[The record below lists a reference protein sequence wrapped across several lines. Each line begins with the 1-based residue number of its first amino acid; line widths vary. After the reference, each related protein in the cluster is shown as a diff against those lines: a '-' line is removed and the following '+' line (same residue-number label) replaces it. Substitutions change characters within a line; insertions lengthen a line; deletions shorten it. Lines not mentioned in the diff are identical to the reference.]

1 MTPSITHE
9 DSDHETLHLP
19 RPTWPIRGRRV
30 HCLVAER
37 LEGRMMLSTF
47 TVSNTDDSGAG
58 SLRQAIIAAN
68 NLAGLDTI
76 NFAIPGPGPHTIQ
89 PLSGLPS
96 IDDPAIIDGATQPG
110 YAGKPIIELDGSQSG
125 NEVALSIGA
134 GGSTV
139 RGLVINRFAG
149 GIFISGGGANHI
161 EGNYIGTDLTG
172 RLALGNQ
179 YNGIAVESSSSNT
192 IGGTTTGAGNVIV
205 ASGQDGIEVNG
216 TGNAIQGNYIGVDA
230 DGATALGNKRNG
242 IRFLNSNNTIGGT
255 AAGAGNVISGN
266 GLNGVYDEDGS
277 GIIIE
282 GNNIGTD
289 ATGMIAVGNLG
300 DGVKTDPGGDVIGG
314 TDPGAGNLISGNG
327 QAGIE
332 IRSSLVLGNKVGTT
346 KSGDVALG
354 NAGPGIRVL
363 GSNNTIGGTVAGA
376 GNLVSGNLSDG
387 IVLEADDNAVSG
399 NRIGVSGDGT
409 AALGNG
415 GSGVVVLGQGNTIG
429 GTTSGARNVISGNAV
444 RGVFL
449 AGSGNDLFG
458 NFIGTTSDGTAAVPS
473 DGSGIWIEGAHNVIG
488 GPSAGAGNLISG
500 NGPQH
505 QGSGVLAG
513 GVVISGAV
521 ASGNILQGN
530 RIGTD
535 VAGAKALPNYVT
547 GVSVV
552 DAPNTLIG
560 GTTPGEG
567 NLISSNAGTG
577 LNLVGAAVG
586 TVIEGNLIG
595 TDRTGMSALG
605 NLGAGVGIDSNNITV
620 GGTVPGAGNV
630 ISGNGEGIFIGTTTA
645 SVSDVL
651 VQGNLIGTQ
660 IDGKSALGNTGA
672 GIQVLE
678 GGFLSGSDP
687 NVTIGAAIDSGMTT
701 DSARAEANTIAFNRT
716 GIETSPFTFGLTYL
730 ANSIYANSGLAIDI
744 VPDGVN
750 PNDNKDGTGFGNK
763 TQNYP
768 ELTSAQSDGGRTT
781 VRGTL
786 NSTPNAI
793 FRVEFFADEK
803 TNPTRYGDGQR
814 YLGAIMVGT
823 DSDGNADI
831 IATLEAVPT
840 GQFISATATRPGY
853 NTSEFSQVVEVNP
866 TTSGPSASGPKISAA
881 TTNANDQVGSPRG
894 GPSGAIQS
902 FSFAFDEALDPSRA
916 VDIRN
921 YHLFAIGR
929 NGVVGSSNGRTLAL
943 RSATYN
949 SSTHTVTLIPSKSLA
964 SGLAFKV
971 VVDGTSAHGVSDTA
985 GRLIDG
991 NSDGQPGGDYVV
1003 AILARGKTLSYRDR
1017 DGDVVSI
1024 KLRGG
1029 GVLELSQRADGT
1041 IQQLRV
1047 VGALPG
1053 RSVLSGRV
1061 VRSGKGNGRTELGR
1075 IVGLNG
1081 VKNLL
1086 KSPRFIV
1093 G

>member
-1 MTPSITHE
+1 
-9 DSDHETLHLP
+9 
-19 RPTWPIRGRRV
+19 
-30 HCLVAER
+30 
-37 LEGRMMLSTF
+37 
-47 TVSNTDDSGAG
+47 VSNTDDHGPG
-58 SLRQAIIAAN
+58 SLRQAIVAAN
-68 NLAGLDTI
+68 NLPGLDAI
-76 NFAIPGPGPHTIQ
+76 EFAIPGPGPYTIM

-139 RGLVINRFAG
+139 RGLVINRFGA
-149 GIFISGGGANHI
+149 GIFISGGGGNHI
-161 EGNYIGTDLTG
+161 EGNYIGTDVTG

-179 YNGIAVESSSSNT
+179 YNGIAIESSSSNT

-205 ASGQDGIEVNG
+205 ANGLDGIEING
-216 TGNAIQGNYIGVDA
+216 TGNTIQGNYIGIGA
-230 DGATALGNKRNG
+230 DGATSLGNKGNG
-242 IRFLNSNNTIGGT
+242 IRFINSNNTIGGT
-255 AAGAGNVISGN
+255 VAGAANVISGN
-266 GLNGVYDEDGS
+266 GKNGVFDEDGS
-277 GIIIE
+277 SILIQ
-282 GNNIGTD
+282 GNYIGTD
-289 ATGMIAVGNLG
+289 ATGMVAVGNLG
-300 DGVKTDPGGDVIGG
+300 DGVKTEPGADVIGG
-314 TDPGAGNLISGNG
+314 ADPGAGNLISGNG

-332 IRSSLVLGNKVGTT
+332 MTSSLVLGNRVGTT
-346 KSGDVALG
+346 INGDAALG

-376 GNLVSGNLSDG
+376 SNLVSGNLSDG

-409 AALGNG
+409 TALGNG

-429 GTTSGARNVISGNAV
+429 GTTSGARNVISGNVV

-449 AGSGNDLFG
+449 SGSGNFVFG
-458 NFIGTTSDGTAAVPS
+458 NSIGTTADGKAAVPS
-473 DGSGIWIEGAHNVIG
+473 DGSGVLIEGAYNVIG
-488 GPSAGAGNLISG
+488 GPAAGAGNVISG

-513 GVVISGAV
+513 GVVISGAI
-521 ASGNILQGN
+521 ATGNILQGN
-530 RIGTD
+530 LIGTD
-535 VAGAKALPNYVT
+535 VTGAAALPNYFIGVT
-547 GVSVV
+547 IV
-552 DAPNTLIG
+552 DAPNSLIG
-560 GTTPGEG
+560 GTKPGEG
-567 NLISSNAGTG
+567 NLISGNAGTG
-577 LNLVGAAVG
+577 LNLEGAAVG
-586 TVIEGNLIG
+586 TLIEGNLIG
-595 TDRTGMSALG
+595 TDRAGTSALG
-605 NLGAGVGIDSNNITV
+605 NLGAGVGVDSNGITV
-620 GGTVPGAGNV
+620 GGTVSGAGNV
-630 ISGNGEGIFIGTTTA
+630 ISGNDEGIFIGTTTA
-645 SVSDVL
+645 SVSNVV

-687 NVTIGAAIDSGMTT
+687 NVTIGAAIDSGMTP
-701 DSARAEANTIAFNRT
+701 DSAGAVANTIAFNRT

-730 ANSIYANSGLAIDI
+730 GNSIYANSGLAIDI

-750 PNDNKDGTGFGNK
+750 PNDINDGTGFGNK

-768 ELTSAQSDGGRTT
+768 ELTSAQSDGDRTT

-786 NSTPNAI
+786 NSTPNGV
-793 FRVEFFADEK
+793 FRVEFFANEK
-803 TNPTRYGDGQR
+803 ANATRYVDGQR

-823 DSDGNADI
+823 DSDGNAGFV
-831 IATLEAVPT
+831 ATLAAVST

-866 TTSGPSASGPKISAA
+866 TTSGRSGSGPSIREA
-881 TTNANDQVGSPRG
+881 TTNANDQVGPLRG

-902 FSFAFDEALDPSRA
+902 FSFAFDQALDPGRA
-916 VDIRN
+916 VDLRN
-921 YHLFAIGR
+921 YHLFAVGR
-929 NGVVGSSNGRTLAL
+929 NGVVGSSKGRTLAL

-949 SSTHTVTLIPSKSLA
+949 SSTHTVTLIPRKSLA

-971 VVDGTSAHGVSDTA
+971 VVDGTSAHGVSDTT

-1003 AILARGKTLSYRDR
+1003 VFARGKALSYRDR
-1017 DGDVVSI
+1017 DGAVVSI

-1047 VGALPG
+1047 VGGVPG
-1053 RSVLSGRV
+1053 RSALSGRV
-1061 VRSGKGNGRTELGR
+1061 VRSGKGNGRTTLGR
-1075 IVGLNG
+1075 IVGLDG

-1086 KSPRFIV
+1086 TSRQFIV
-1093 G
+1093 A